1 MTTPCDFLFID
12 LLFVSLNLNDL
23 VCTNQKERQLLL
35 QLDYPFRRYN
45 IQGRQ
50 GKHFTSIKLSYF
62 FNVTKKG
69 DSDSLIFCVK
79 LKLIQMQYV
88 MESYSRFVN
97 SLAKSV

>member
-1 MTTPCDFLFID
+1 MTWCALTRKKDNYYNLTI
-12 LLFVSLNLNDL
+12 LFVGTILR
-23 VCTNQKERQLLL
+23 VAKENTLCQSNFLTF
-35 QLDYPFRRYN
+35 YV
-45 IQGRQ
+45 I
-50 GKHFTSIKLSYF
+50 
-62 FNVTKKG
+62 KKG